1 MCPCGNISVY
11 THGLEE
17 ILNQIKAD
25 ANEEAADILAKAQ
38 DTCDSIKENAQIE
51 IDKIETAGTKKA
63 ESEEKLLF
71 SKIKSAAGMEAKQ
84 KYLEAKQKI
93 ISDIVN
99 KAYNK
104 MVNASDEEYF
114 GYLIKMTE
122 EYAQP
127 AEGKMC
133 LNKKDLERL
142 PKDFQEKI
150 SEAANKNNG
159 KLSVS
164 NEPINIENGMILDYG
179 DIVENCTFDAV
190 FHNKKDDLQDEI
202 NRFLFK

>member
-1 MCPCGNISVY
+1 MG
-11 THGLEE
+11 GLEE

-127 AEGKMC
+127 AEWKMC

-142 PKDFQEKI
+142 PKEFQEKI

-159 KLSVS
+159 KLLVS

>member
-1 MCPCGNISVY
+1 MG
-11 THGLEE
+11 GLEE

-142 PKDFQEKI
+142 PKDFPEKI

>member
-1 MCPCGNISVY
+1 MG
-11 THGLEE
+11 GLEE

-133 LNKKDLERL
+133 LNKKDLKRL

>member
-1 MCPCGNISVY
+1 MG
-11 THGLEE
+11 GLEE

-159 KLSVS
+159 KLSVG
-164 NEPINIENGMILDYG
+164 NNNNINPINSEYHNNTSHIKSTIL
-179 DIVENCTFDAV
+179 
-190 FHNKKDDLQDEI
+190 LS
-202 NRFLFK
+202 FKSIYPFIPSPKNI

>member
-1 MCPCGNISVY
+1 MLSR
-11 THGLEE
+11 
-17 ILNQIKAD
+17 Q
-25 ANEEAADILAKAQ
+25 
-38 DTCDSIKENAQIE
+38 KEKCAI
-51 IDKIETAGTKKA
+51 
-63 ESEEKLLF
+63 
-71 SKIKSAAGMEAKQ
+71 
-84 KYLEAKQKI
+84 
-93 ISDIVN
+93 
-99 KAYNK
+99 
-104 MVNASDEEYF
+104 
-114 GYLIKMTE
+114 
-122 EYAQP
+122 
-127 AEGKMC
+127 
-133 LNKKDLERL
+133 NKKDLERL

>member
-1 MCPCGNISVY
+1 MG
-11 THGLEE
+11 GLEE

-63 ESEEKLLF
+63 ESEKKLLF

>member
-1 MCPCGNISVY
+1 MG
-11 THGLEE
+11 GLEE

-104 MVNASDEEYF
+104 MINASDEEYF

-122 EYAQP
+122 KYAQP
-127 AEGKMC
+127 TEGKMC

-142 PKDFQEKI
+142 PKEFQEKI

-159 KLSVS
+159 KLLVS

>member
-1 MCPCGNISVY
+1 MG
-11 THGLEE
+11 GLEE

-84 KYLEAKQKI
+84 KYLEAKQKN

>member
-1 MCPCGNISVY
+1 MG
-11 THGLEE
+11 GLEE

-114 GYLIKMTE
+114 GYLIKMIE

-202 NRFLFK
+202 NRLLFK

>member
-1 MCPCGNISVY
+1 MG
-11 THGLEE
+11 GLEE

-93 ISDIVN
+93 ISTKIIFRVFFSIIKTKTNIKNGGADDKFLKIFFTTILRVLVFFL
-99 KAYNK
+99 KK
-104 MVNASDEEYF
+104 KK
-114 GYLIKMTE
+114 YLQFTNI
-122 EYAQP
+122 
-127 AEGKMC
+127 
-133 LNKKDLERL
+133 
-142 PKDFQEKI
+142 FII
-150 SEAANKNNG
+150 S
-159 KLSVS
+159 S
-164 NEPINIENGMILDYG
+164 
-179 DIVENCTFDAV
+179 
-190 FHNKKDDLQDEI
+190 
-202 NRFLFK
+202 

>member
-1 MCPCGNISVY
+1 MG
-11 THGLEE
+11 GLEE

-104 MVNASDEEYF
+104 MV
-114 GYLIKMTE
+114 
-122 EYAQP
+122 
-127 AEGKMC
+127 
-133 LNKKDLERL
+133 
-142 PKDFQEKI
+142 
-150 SEAANKNNG
+150 
-159 KLSVS
+159 KLGMR
-164 NEPINIENGMILDYG
+164 NILVI
-179 DIVENCTFDAV
+179 
-190 FHNKKDDLQDEI
+190 
-202 NRFLFK
+202 

>member
-1 MCPCGNISVY
+1 MG
-11 THGLEE
+11 GLEE

-25 ANEEAADILAKAQ
+25 ANEKAADILAKAQ

-114 GYLIKMTE
+114 GYLIKMTGNMLSRQKE
-122 EYAQP
+122 
-127 AEGKMC
+127 KC
-133 LNKKDLERL
+133 VLIKK
-142 PKDFQEKI
+142 
-150 SEAANKNNG
+150 
-159 KLSVS
+159 
-164 NEPINIENGMILDYG
+164 
-179 DIVENCTFDAV
+179 T
-190 FHNKKDDLQDEI
+190 
-202 NRFLFK
+202 

>member
-1 MCPCGNISVY
+1 MG
-11 THGLEE
+11 GLEE

-127 AEGKMC
+127 TEGKMC

-142 PKDFQEKI
+142 PKDFQEK
-150 SEAANKNNG
+150 
-159 KLSVS
+159 
-164 NEPINIENGMILDYG
+164 INIENGMILDYG

>member
-1 MCPCGNISVY
+1 MG
-11 THGLEE
+11 GLEE

-25 ANEEAADILAKAQ
+25 ADEEAADILAKAQ

-127 AEGKMC
+127 TEGKMC

-159 KLSVS
+159 KLLVS